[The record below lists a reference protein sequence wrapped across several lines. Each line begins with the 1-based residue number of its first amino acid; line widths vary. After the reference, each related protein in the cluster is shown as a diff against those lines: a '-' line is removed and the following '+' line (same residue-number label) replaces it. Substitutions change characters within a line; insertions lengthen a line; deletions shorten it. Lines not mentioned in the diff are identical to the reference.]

1 MEPTTS
7 LRTMQLSM
15 TLTRQFVAT
24 RPLARGAHLVLDYA
38 KFFSLS
44 RDAVI
49 RVYDETGNVIETREH
64 AGEFKEV

>member
-7 LRTMQLSM
+7 PRTMQLSM
-15 TLTRQFVAT
+15 TLTRQVAAT
-24 RPLARGAHLVLDYA
+24 LDYA

-49 RVYDETGNVIETREH
+49 RVYNETGNVIET
-64 AGEFKEV
+64 GEFKEV